1 MAKTNVNPVF
11 HGLGMK
17 FDDGSIPSVALNRF
31 GTVLEVHKNEAGR
44 KLYHRVGQLNRATI
58 DWGPSRFY
66 DNGHQPQV
74 ALNANEIA
82 VEVHK
87 NQHGHTLYHRVGPV
101 NQDKVEWGQSLRY
114 DTGVTPSVGLNDFGV
129 VVEVHKSESTMK
141 LWYNLGQVD
150 GKAVRW
156 RGKGHY
162 DNGQTPNVALNN
174 AGVVVE
180 VHQSQVA
187 MKLWYRVGQVNG
199 TKIDF
204 GKSIQFASGGMNPSV
219 ALTDDG
225 IVIVTFQTL
234 LPFLYR
240 RAGKINGKSIDWSGE
255 PIMYDEGTL
264 PSVAAASTAVSA
276 TASTAAQG
284 SAMSVEVHQGA
295 LLPTL
300 WASTSLH
307 TNRATWM
314 QDRLDTLGNRRL
326 GWLVLPASHDAAMYP
341 GWTRVTSVSP
351 PRRPALSLPVF
362 GKTQS
367 LSLYEQL
374 TAGVRYF
381 DLRPR
386 WIGRKFV
393 ISHGPVIGPDLAE
406 VLKDIHDFAKKG
418 YQELVILKFSHFDN
432 IDNDRYRKLI
442 DQISTSLGKWLVKS
456 KPAGHQRLADVT
468 LREYVANGPAILV
481 VVDGNYAIDVKKP
494 GFWVYRDWQS
504 GTPADGDLTVFDQY
518 SKTVSFDKM
527 KNDQLRKFATFDGR
541 MQNDPSVPCDLFLL
555 SWTLTPDTAVWFA
568 ATAANRR
575 LGEYMRRTTIPNDHR
590 RMINLLYV
598 DYVEFARVTDVA
610 ILQNP
615 AVFTLVS
622 PIPNRRPVRP
632 GGPQRVVVPRPPRR

>member
-17 FDDGSIPSVALNRF
+17 FDNGSIPSVALNRF
-31 GTVLEVHKNEAGR
+31 GMVLEVHKNEAGR
-44 KLYHRVGQLNRATI
+44 KLYHRIGSMNRGTI

-66 DNGHQPQV
+66 DNGNQPQV
-74 ALNANEIA
+74 ALNSNEIA

-101 NQDKVEWGQSLRY
+101 NHDKVDWGQSLRY
-114 DTGVTPSVGLNDFGV
+114 DSGVTPSVGLNDDGV
-129 VVEVHKSESTMK
+129 VVEVHQSESTMK
-141 LWYNLGQVD
+141 LWYNLGQVE

-156 RGKGHY
+156 HGKGHY
-162 DNGQTPNVALNN
+162 DSGKTPNVALNN

-187 MKLWYRVGQVNG
+187 MRLWYRVGQVNG
-199 TKIDF
+199 SKIDF
-204 GKSIQFASGGMNPSV
+204 GKSMQFGSGGMNPSV
-219 ALTDDG
+219 ALTADG
-225 IVIVTFQTL
+225 IVIVTYQGV
-234 LPFLYR
+234 LPFLFR
-240 RAGKINGKSIDWSGE
+240 RVGKVNGKSIDWSGE
-255 PIMYDEGTL
+255 PILYDEGTL

-276 TASTAAQG
+276 TAFTAAQG

-307 TNRATWM
+307 TNRASWM

-326 GWLVLPASHDAAMYP
+326 GWLVLAASHDAAMYP
-341 GWTRVTSVSP
+341 GWTRVTSVPLKP
-351 PRRPALSLPVF
+351 PHLAIPLPVF

-381 DLRPR
+381 DLRPK

-406 VLKDIHDFAKKG
+406 VLKDIRDFAKQG
-418 YQELVILKFSHFDN
+418 YRELVILKLSHFDN
-432 IDNDRYRKLI
+432 IDNTRYQKLI
-442 DQISTSLGKWLVKS
+442 GQISTSLGEWLVKS
-456 KPAGHQRLADVT
+456 KPAGKRLADVT
-468 LREYVANGPAILV
+468 LGEYVANGPAFLI
-481 VVDGNYAIDVKKP
+481 VVDGNYAIDVREP

-504 GTPADGDLTVFDQY
+504 GTPAAGDLTVFDQY
-518 SKTVSFDKM
+518 SKTVSFERM
-527 KNDQLRKFATFDGR
+527 KNDQLKKFANFDGR
-541 MQNDPSVPCDLFLL
+541 MQHDRSIPCDLFLL

-575 LGEYMRRTTIPNDHR
+575 LGEYMRRTSIPNQHH

-615 AVFTLVS
+615 AVFTIRS
-622 PIPNRRPVRP
+622 PIATPRPMRP